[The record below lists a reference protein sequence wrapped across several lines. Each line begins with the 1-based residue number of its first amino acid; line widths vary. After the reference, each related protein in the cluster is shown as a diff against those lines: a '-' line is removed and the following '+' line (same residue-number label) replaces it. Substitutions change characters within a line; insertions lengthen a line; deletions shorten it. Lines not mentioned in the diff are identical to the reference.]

1 MHQHP
6 RVRIK
11 PEVPQTIVTWTAN
24 GKAPFVFK
32 IMLVFASADSMIGKN
47 FEEGLAKLK
56 AVVSG

>member
-1 MHQHP
+1 
-6 RVRIK
+6 
-11 PEVPQTIVTWTAN
+11 VTWTAN